1 MKEYKIGNNE
11 EGQRFDKLLTKIL
24 NQATKGF
31 IYKMLRKKN
40 ITLNN
45 KKATG
50 NEILKVEDVVKI
62 FLSDETFDKF
72 SKSVVADDYNYINRE
87 KNYINHQS
95 NNTKEDKNNGSKV
108 NKKTRINSTNS
119 LNKKFSLNIIAETKD
134 YMIINKPV
142 GMLSQKAKGS
152 DISLV
157 EYIVAYMLD
166 KGEID
171 NKQLQTFKPSV
182 CNRLDRNTS
191 GVIIAGKSLIG
202 LQKMTEYIKN
212 RDIDKYYLALVKG
225 KITKGD
231 KIDGYLVKD
240 SDSNTVKVI
249 KSTSKV
255 IDFNENKRMD
265 SRGNGTK
272 NNKQNKNEN
281 EIKLDYIK
289 TEYEPVSYNDNYT
302 LLKVKLITGKT
313 HQIRA
318 HLSSI
323 NHPIIGD
330 YKYGDRT
337 INDKFKKKYK
347 LESQLLH
354 SYEVVFNNNDED
366 ILKVKGKVYQAELNE
381 VFKKIVED
389 LIL

>member
-11 EGQRFDKLLTKIL
+11 EGQRLDKLLVKIL

-40 ITLNN
+40 IILNN

-50 NEILKVEDVVKI
+50 NEILKSDDVVKI

-72 SKSVVADDYNYINRE
+72 SKSISSSDFCYKIENGN
-87 KNYINHQS
+87 
-95 NNTKEDKNNGSKV
+95 EDKNKV
-108 NKKTRINSTNS
+108 CRNNVEKNNRSLDKKSNV
-119 LNKKFSLNIIAETKD
+119 LNKSVKLNIIAETKD

-142 GMLSQKAKGS
+142 GMLSQKAKDS
-152 DISLV
+152 DVSLV
-157 EYIVAYMLD
+157 EYIIAYMLE

-171 NKQLQTFKPSV
+171 DNQLKTFKPSV

-191 GVIIAGKSLIG
+191 GLIIAGKSLIG

-225 KITKGD
+225 KVDKDD

-240 SDSNTVKVI
+240 SRTNKVRIVNNKII
-249 KSTSKV
+249 K
-255 IDFNENKRMD
+255 ENKK
-265 SRGNGTK
+265 GNSV
-272 NNKQNKNEN
+272 NEQ
-281 EIKLDYIK
+281 KLDYIR
-289 TEYEPVSYNDNYT
+289 TEYAPVDYNDEYT

-318 HLSSI
+318 HLASI
-323 NHPIIGD
+323 NHPLIGD
-330 YKYGDRT
+330 YKYGDKKL
-337 INDKFKKKYK
+337 NDRFKKKYK

-354 SYEVVFNNNDED
+354 SYEVIFHNNDED
-366 ILKVKGKVYQAELNE
+366 VLNVKSKVYQAEMDDI
-381 VFKKIVED
+381 FKNVVKSLGLKI
-389 LIL
+389 

>member
-11 EGQRFDKLLTKIL
+11 EGQRLDKLLAKIL

-50 NEILKVEDVVKI
+50 NEILKSDDVVKI

-72 SKSVVADDYNYINRE
+72 SKLD
-87 KNYINHQS
+87 KKS
-95 NNTKEDKNNGSKV
+95 NV
-108 NKKTRINSTNS
+108 
-119 LNKKFSLNIIAETKD
+119 LNKNVKLNIIAETKD

-142 GMLSQKAKGS
+142 GMLSQKAKDS
-152 DISLV
+152 DVSLV
-157 EYIVAYMLD
+157 EYIIAYMIE

-171 NKQLQTFKPSV
+171 DNQLKTFKPSV

-191 GVIIAGKSLIG
+191 GLIIAGKSLIG

-225 KITKGD
+225 KVDKDD

-240 SDSNTVKVI
+240 SRTNKVRIVNNKII
-249 KSTSKV
+249 K
-255 IDFNENKRMD
+255 ENKN
-265 SRGNGTK
+265 GNSV
-272 NNKQNKNEN
+272 NEQ
-281 EIKLDYIK
+281 KLDYIR
-289 TEYEPVSYNDNYT
+289 TEYAPVDYNDEYT

-318 HLSSI
+318 HLASI
-323 NHPIIGD
+323 NHPLIGD
-330 YKYGDRT
+330 YKYGDKKL
-337 INDKFKKKYK
+337 NDRFKKKYK

-354 SYEVVFNNNDED
+354 SYEVIFHNNDED
-366 ILKVKGKVYQAELNE
+366 VLNVKSKVYQAEMDDI
-381 VFKKIVED
+381 FKNVVKSLGLKI
-389 LIL
+389 

>member
-11 EGQRFDKLLTKIL
+11 EGQRLDKLLVKIL

-50 NEILKVEDVVKI
+50 NEILKSDDVVKI

-72 SKSVVADDYNYINRE
+72 SKLDKI
-87 KNYINHQS
+87 S
-95 NNTKEDKNNGSKV
+95 NV
-108 NKKTRINSTNS
+108 
-119 LNKKFSLNIIAETKD
+119 LNKNVKLNIIAETKD

-142 GMLSQKAKGS
+142 GMLSQKAKDS
-152 DISLV
+152 DVSLV
-157 EYIVAYMLD
+157 EYIIAYMLE

-171 NKQLQTFKPSV
+171 DNQLKTFKPSV

-191 GVIIAGKSLIG
+191 GLIIAGKSLIG

-225 KITKGD
+225 KVEKED

-240 SDSNTVKVI
+240 SRTNKVRIVNNKII
-249 KSTSKV
+249 K
-255 IDFNENKRMD
+255 ENKK
-265 SRGNGTK
+265 GNSV
-272 NNKQNKNEN
+272 NKQKS
-281 EIKLDYIK
+281 DYIR
-289 TEYEPVSYNDNYT
+289 TEYTPVVYNDEYT

-318 HLSSI
+318 HLASI
-323 NHPIIGD
+323 NHPLIGD
-330 YKYGDRT
+330 YKYGDKKL
-337 INDKFKKKYK
+337 NDRFKKKYK

-354 SYEVVFNNNDED
+354 SYEVIFHNNDED
-366 ILKVKGKVYQAELNE
+366 VLNVKSKVYQAEMDDI
-381 VFKKIVED
+381 FKNVVKSLGLKI
-389 LIL
+389 

>member
-11 EGQRFDKLLTKIL
+11 EGQRFDKLLAKIL

-50 NEILKVEDVVKI
+50 NEILKLNDVVKI

-72 SKSVVADDYNYINRE
+72 SKSVVISDYNYEDVNVLKDNRG
-87 KNYINHQS
+87 KRDNKG
-95 NNTKEDKNNGSKV
+95 NTKE
-108 NKKTRINSTNS
+108 RINNRNS
-119 LNKKFSLNIIAETKD
+119 LNKNIKLNIIAETKD

-142 GMLSQKAKGS
+142 GMLSQKAKDS
-152 DISLV
+152 DVSLV
-157 EYIVAYMLD
+157 EYIIAYMLE

-171 NKQLQTFKPSV
+171 DKQLQTFKPSV

-191 GVIIAGKSLIG
+191 GLIIAGKSLIG

-225 KITKGD
+225 KITKGN

-240 SDSNTVKVI
+240 SNSNTVKVI
-249 KSTSKV
+249 NNTLKMFDIDKNGKKVDSINDTRNSKKKSSIKDT
-255 IDFNENKRMD
+255 
-265 SRGNGTK
+265 
-272 NNKQNKNEN
+272 
-281 EIKLDYIK
+281 KLDYIK
-289 TEYEPVSYNDNYT
+289 TEYEPVSYNDKYT

-323 NHPIIGD
+323 KHPIIGD
-330 YKYGDRT
+330 YKYGDKSV
-337 INDKFKKKYK
+337 NDMFKKKYN

-354 SYEVVFNNNDED
+354 SYEVVFNNNDD
-366 ILKVKGKVYQAELNE
+366 DVLNVKGKIYSAELNCI
-381 VFKKIVED
+381 FKNIVDD
-389 LIL
+389 LALSRF

>member
-11 EGQRFDKLLTKIL
+11 EGQRFDKLLAKIL

-45 KKATG
+45 KKAIG
-50 NEILKVEDVVKI
+50 NEILKADDVVKI

-72 SKSVVADDYNYINRE
+72 SKSIVIDDYNYENANKGKVAINNRYN
-87 KNYINHQS
+87 KNS
-95 NNTKEDKNNGSKV
+95 GNN
-108 NKKTRINSTNS
+108 
-119 LNKKFSLNIIAETKD
+119 LNKKVKLNIIAETKD

-142 GMLSQKAKGS
+142 GMLSQKAKEN

-157 EYIVAYMLD
+157 EYIIAYMLD

-171 NKQLQTFKPSV
+171 SNQLQTFKPSV

-191 GVIIAGKSLIG
+191 GLIIAGKSLIG

-225 KITKGD
+225 KIIKGD

-240 SDSNTVKVI
+240 SHSNTVEIVK
-249 KSTSKV
+249 
-255 IDFNENKRMD
+255 NKTEM
-265 SRGNGTK
+265 G
-272 NNKQNKNEN
+272 
-281 EIKLDYIK
+281 DYIK
-289 TEYEPVSYNDNYT
+289 TEYEPVSCNDKYT

-323 NHPIIGD
+323 AHPIIGD
-330 YKYGDRT
+330 YKYGDRQ

-354 SYEVVFNNNDED
+354 SYEVVFNNNDDD
-366 ILKVKGKVYQAELNE
+366 ILNVKGKIYKAELNDI
-381 VFKKIVED
+381 FKKIVDD
-389 LIL
+389 LQL

>member
-11 EGQRFDKLLTKIL
+11 EGQRFDKLLAKIL

-50 NEILKVEDVVKI
+50 NEILKLNDVVKI

-72 SKSVVADDYNYINRE
+72 SKSLVKAN
-87 KNYINHQS
+87 
-95 NNTKEDKNNGSKV
+95 KEDGTNN
-108 NKKTRINSTNS
+108 RNS
-119 LNKKFSLNIIAETKD
+119 LNEKVKLNIIAETKD

-142 GMLSQKAKGS
+142 GMLSQKAKDS
-152 DISLV
+152 DVSLV
-157 EYIVAYMLD
+157 EYIIDYMLE

-171 NKQLQTFKPSV
+171 DKQLQTFKPSV

-191 GVIIAGKSLIG
+191 GLIIAGKSLIG

-212 RDIDKYYLALVKG
+212 RNIDKYYLAFVKG
-225 KITKGD
+225 KVDKGA

-240 SDSNTVKVI
+240 SKTNTVKIVKNKTDVAFFNDVKHNKYELN
-249 KSTSKV
+249 KSSLNNKKTNEKKNGNGA
-255 IDFNENKRMD
+255 NENK
-265 SRGNGTK
+265 
-272 NNKQNKNEN
+272 
-281 EIKLDYIK
+281 IDYIK
-289 TEYEPVSYNDNYT
+289 TEYEPVSYNDKYT

-323 NHPIIGD
+323 KHPIIGD
-330 YKYGDRT
+330 YKYGDKSV
-337 INDKFKKKYK
+337 NDMFKKKYN

-354 SYEVVFNNNDED
+354 SYQVVFNNTDD
-366 ILKVKGKVYQAELNE
+366 DVLKVKGKTYSAELNCI
-381 VFKKIVED
+381 FKNIVDD
-389 LIL
+389 LSISRV